1 MGFYVGR
8 GGYLSREDENGED
21 GKKNGKKNGGV
32 SNGNGNGNGGNGNG
46 GGSSGSNGGN
56 GGGGMSE
63 ESNPRIPRKK
73 GQPANSKKH
82 SDLYTDE
89 NPKGTIHG
97 LGFKDVET
105 AKASVSKIRNSSRSH
120 AHKIQ
125 AAVAMEQRA
134 REMGKT
140 SEAAVYRKYI
150 NSMKKKTKK
159 MNEEIITEKRDGK
172 SAKDKGYS
180 LRDWFKGGGWKQT
193 GGKYDGKPCAKQ
205 PGQKTKPFCRD
216 ADDRA
221 AMSKDER
228 NRRAAK
234 KRREDPNPDRKGK
247 AKMVTDSY
255 DFSNWRDEF
264 KALEFETVDIIGT
277 EPLKPTEGLG
287 SEMIEAKDNC
297 GCGKNPCETYGE
309 GEQIPKNVK
318 KIAKELDKAVAMHK
332 DQAKRLRAAGISEE
346 NIDEKCWKGYEKK
359 GMKTMFGK
367 RYPNCVKK
375 EETEVTKE
383 GVLDAALETD
393 KKMGELH
400 KKVDNDVKRMKK
412 GKKFKEELE
421 GNLKEM
427 SSEKDINKKLQKKVN
442 SKDLN
447 PSEYIKN
454 TRLMPGSGI
463 IKKLPE
469 GNAGPSTPVKQY
481 DGKFMPNPG
490 AGRPGKVRLKPGTPA
505 ALRLAHKEY
514 SDWRT
519 ELFEGDG
526 DHEYEMARRQL
537 ATIKNAVSR
546 LEKKMGETGEGELKA
561 WVQSKLTRSADDIDT
576 VADYMTNEEN
586 IQEGEKDAC
595 YHKVKSRYSVWPSAY
610 ASGALVKCRKVGA
623 KNWGNK
629 TKKEEIQYMNT
640 EDYQRIQEY
649 GNVYTIIVLWR
660 GKSHRLQLFFQGTA
674 RPSRDEVK
682 NEVEKIYPGGMV
694 SYYFPSA
701 TDPGK
706 PIIVSTRS

>member
-1 MGFYVGR
+1 MTKAKSCPPGKYWCYTDNKCKKVPMGYYVGR
-8 GGYLSREDENGED
+8 GGYLSREDENGEE
-21 GKKNGKKNGGV
+21 GKKKNGKKNGNGD
-32 SNGNGNGNGGNGNG
+32 NGNGDSNG
-46 GGSSGSNGGN
+46 GGD
-56 GGGGMSE
+56 GGGGMG
-63 ESNPRIPRKK
+63 ES
-73 GQPANSKKH
+73 
-82 SDLYTDE
+82 
-89 NPKGTIHG
+89 TI
-97 LGFKDVET
+97 L
-105 AKASVSKIRNSSRSH
+105 
-120 AHKIQ
+120 
-125 AAVAMEQRA
+125 
-134 REMGKT
+134 
-140 SEAAVYRKYI
+140 
-150 NSMKKKTKK
+150 
-159 MNEEIITEKRDGK
+159 EKRDGK
-172 SAKDKGYS
+172 SAKDKNYS
-180 LRDWFKGGGWKQT
+180 LKDWFKGGGWKQT

-221 AMSKDER
+221 SMSKDER

-234 KRREDPNPDRKGK
+234 KRKEDPNPDRKGK

-287 SEMIEAKDNC
+287 SKML
-297 GCGKNPCETYGE
+297 G
-309 GEQIPKNVK
+309 
-318 KIAKELDKAVAMHK
+318 
-332 DQAKRLRAAGISEE
+332 
-346 NIDEKCWKGYEKK
+346 EKCWKGYEKK

-375 EETEVTKE
+375 EEV
-383 GVLDAALETD
+383 ETCPVC
-393 KKMGELH
+393 G
-400 KKVDNDVKRMKK
+400 NDPCQC
-412 GKKFKEELE
+412 LE
-421 GNLKEM
+421 GNL
-427 SSEKDINKKLQKKVN
+427 
-442 SKDLN
+442 
-447 PSEYIKN
+447 
-454 TRLMPGSGI
+454 
-463 IKKLPE
+463 
-469 GNAGPSTPVKQY
+469 
-481 DGKFMPNPG
+481 
-490 AGRPGKVRLKPGTPA
+490 
-505 ALRLAHKEY
+505 

-519 ELFEGDG
+519 EIFEGDG

-629 TKKEEIQYMNT
+629 SKTKKEEVHHLNT

-674 RPSRDEVK
+674 RPSRDEVR

-694 SYYFPSA
+694 SYYFPSP
-701 TDPGK
+701 TDTGK
-706 PIIVSTRS
+706 PIIVSTRN

>member
-1 MGFYVGR
+1 MGYYVGR
-8 GGYLSREDENGED
+8 GGYLSKENEDGEE
-21 GKKNGKKNGGV
+21 GKKNG
-32 SNGNGNGNGGNGNG
+32 NGNGNGNGGSNG
-46 GGSSGSNGGN
+46 GGN
-56 GGGGMSE
+56 GGGGNGGGVSE
-63 ESNPRIPRKK
+63 N
-73 GQPANSKKH
+73 
-82 SDLYTDE
+82 
-89 NPKGTIHG
+89 TI
-97 LGFKDVET
+97 L
-105 AKASVSKIRNSSRSH
+105 
-120 AHKIQ
+120 
-125 AAVAMEQRA
+125 
-134 REMGKT
+134 
-140 SEAAVYRKYI
+140 
-150 NSMKKKTKK
+150 
-159 MNEEIITEKRDGK
+159 EKRDGK

-193 GGKYDGKPCAKQ
+193 GGKYDGKPCARQ

-221 AMSKDER
+221 SMSKDER

-287 SEMIEAKDNC
+287 SKM
-297 GCGKNPCETYGE
+297 
-309 GEQIPKNVK
+309 
-318 KIAKELDKAVAMHK
+318 L
-332 DQAKRLRAAGISEE
+332 
-346 NIDEKCWKGYEKK
+346 DEKCWKGYEKK

-375 EETEVTKE
+375 TRSE
-383 GVLDAALETD
+383 GVLDDALEAD
-393 KKMGELH
+393 KRMGELH
-400 KKVDNDVKRMKK
+400 KKVDKDVKRMKK
-412 GKKFKEELE
+412 GKKFKEEFQTCPVCGNDPCQCLE
-421 GNLKEM
+421 GNLEEM
-427 SSEKDINKKLQKKVN
+427 ASEKDINKKLQKKVN

-447 PSEYIKN
+447 PAEYIKN

-463 IKKLPE
+463 PKKLPE
-469 GNAGPSTPVKQY
+469 EKKDPCWDTHKQV
-481 DGKFMPNPG
+481 GMKKKNGRMVPNCVP
-490 AGRPGKVRLKPGTPA
+490 
-505 ALRLAHKEY
+505 KEETH

-629 TKKEEIQYMNT
+629 TKKEEVQYLNT

>member
-1 MGFYVGR
+1 MTKAKSCPPGKYWCFTDKKCKKIPMGYHVMGSGR
-8 GGYLSREDENGED
+8 LMKDEDHENGED
-21 GKKNGKKNGGV
+21 GKKKGKK
-32 SNGNGNGNGGNGNG
+32 NGNGNGGNGNG
-46 GGSSGSNGGN
+46 DSNGNGD
-56 GGGGMSE
+56 GGGVSE
-63 ESNPRIPRKK
+63 N
-73 GQPANSKKH
+73 
-82 SDLYTDE
+82 
-89 NPKGTIHG
+89 TI
-97 LGFKDVET
+97 L
-105 AKASVSKIRNSSRSH
+105 
-120 AHKIQ
+120 
-125 AAVAMEQRA
+125 
-134 REMGKT
+134 
-140 SEAAVYRKYI
+140 
-150 NSMKKKTKK
+150 
-159 MNEEIITEKRDGK
+159 EKRDGK

-193 GGKYDGKPCAKQ
+193 GGKYDGKPCARQ

-264 KALEFETVDIIGT
+264 KALEFETVDIIET

-287 SEMIEAKDNC
+287 SEMI
-297 GCGKNPCETYGE
+297 G
-309 GEQIPKNVK
+309 
-318 KIAKELDKAVAMHK
+318 
-332 DQAKRLRAAGISEE
+332 
-346 NIDEKCWKGYEKK
+346 EKCWKGYEKK

-375 EETEVTKE
+375 TRSE
-383 GVLDAALETD
+383 GVLDDALEAD
-393 KKMGELH
+393 KRMGELH
-400 KKVDNDVKRMKK
+400 KKVDKDVKRMKK

-421 GNLKEM
+421 GNLEEM
-427 SSEKDINKKLQKKVN
+427 ATEKDINKKLQKKVN

-447 PSEYIKN
+447 PAEYIKN

-463 IKKLPE
+463 PKKLPE
-469 GNAGPSTPVKQY
+469 EKKDPCWDTHKQV
-481 DGKFMPNPG
+481 GMKKKNGRMVPNCVP
-490 AGRPGKVRLKPGTPA
+490 
-505 ALRLAHKEY
+505 KEETY

-519 ELFEGDG
+519 EIFEGDG

-561 WVQSKLTRSADDIDT
+561 WVQAKLTRSADDIDT
-576 VADYMTNEEN
+576 VADYVTNEET

-629 TKKEEIQYMNT
+629 SKTKKEEVQYLNT

>member
-21 GKKNGKKNGGV
+21 GKKNGKKNG
-32 SNGNGNGNGGNGNG
+32 NGNGGNGNGGNGNG
-46 GGSSGSNGGN
+46 GSNGGGN
-56 GGGGMSE
+56 GGGGNGGGVSE
-63 ESNPRIPRKK
+63 N
-73 GQPANSKKH
+73 
-82 SDLYTDE
+82 
-89 NPKGTIHG
+89 TI
-97 LGFKDVET
+97 L
-105 AKASVSKIRNSSRSH
+105 
-120 AHKIQ
+120 
-125 AAVAMEQRA
+125 
-134 REMGKT
+134 
-140 SEAAVYRKYI
+140 
-150 NSMKKKTKK
+150 
-159 MNEEIITEKRDGK
+159 EKRDGK

-193 GGKYDGKPCAKQ
+193 GGKYDGKPCARQ

-221 AMSKDER
+221 SMSKDER

-255 DFSNWRDEF
+255 NFSNWRDEF

-287 SEMIEAKDNC
+287 SEML
-297 GCGKNPCETYGE
+297 G
-309 GEQIPKNVK
+309 
-318 KIAKELDKAVAMHK
+318 
-332 DQAKRLRAAGISEE
+332 
-346 NIDEKCWKGYEKK
+346 EKCWKGYEKK

-412 GKKFKEELE
+412 GKKFKEEFETCPICGHDPCQCLE

-629 TKKEEIQYMNT
+629 TKKEEIQYLNT

-694 SYYFPSA
+694 SYYFPSPSN
-701 TDPGK
+701 PGQ
-706 PIIVSTRS
+706 PIIVSTRN

>member
-1 MGFYVGR
+1 MTKAKSCPPGKYWCYTDKKCKKVPMGYYVGR
-8 GGYLSREDENGED
+8 GGYLSKENED
-21 GKKNGKKNGGV
+21 GEEGKK
-32 SNGNGNGNGGNGNG
+32 NGNGNGGSNGNG
-46 GGSSGSNGGN
+46 D
-56 GGGGMSE
+56 GGGVSE
-63 ESNPRIPRKK
+63 N
-73 GQPANSKKH
+73 
-82 SDLYTDE
+82 
-89 NPKGTIHG
+89 TI
-97 LGFKDVET
+97 L
-105 AKASVSKIRNSSRSH
+105 
-120 AHKIQ
+120 
-125 AAVAMEQRA
+125 
-134 REMGKT
+134 
-140 SEAAVYRKYI
+140 
-150 NSMKKKTKK
+150 
-159 MNEEIITEKRDGK
+159 EKRDGK

-193 GGKYDGKPCAKQ
+193 GGKYDGKPCARQ

-287 SEMIEAKDNC
+287 SKML
-297 GCGKNPCETYGE
+297 G
-309 GEQIPKNVK
+309 
-318 KIAKELDKAVAMHK
+318 
-332 DQAKRLRAAGISEE
+332 
-346 NIDEKCWKGYEKK
+346 EKCWKGYEKK

-375 EETEVTKE
+375 EE
-383 GVLDAALETD
+383 LETCPVC
-393 KKMGELH
+393 G
-400 KKVDNDVKRMKK
+400 NDPCQC
-412 GKKFKEELE
+412 LE
-421 GNLKEM
+421 GNLEEM
-427 SSEKDINKKLQKKVN
+427 AKKKGPIRVTNVGNTLKKSVDNQINTDPNLKL
-442 SKDLN
+442 
-447 PSEYIKN
+447 
-454 TRLMPGSGI
+454 
-463 IKKLPE
+463 IKK
-469 GNAGPSTPVKQY
+469 QY
-481 DGKFMPNPG
+481 PTAD
-490 AGRPGKVRLKPGTPA
+490 
-505 ALRLAHKEY
+505 HKEY

-576 VADYMTNEEN
+576 VADYMTNEQMTQQDKAEYMAQRLVNKARGVATRYDDAKKAAKNVKITPGSVN
-586 IQEGEKDAC
+586 IRADIPEELVQEGEKDAC

-629 TKKEEIQYMNT
+629 TKKEEVQYLNT

>member
-21 GKKNGKKNGGV
+21 GKKNGKKNG
-32 SNGNGNGNGGNGNG
+32 NGNGGNGNGGNGNG
-46 GGSSGSNGGN
+46 GSNGGGN
-56 GGGGMSE
+56 GGGGNGGGVSE
-63 ESNPRIPRKK
+63 N
-73 GQPANSKKH
+73 
-82 SDLYTDE
+82 
-89 NPKGTIHG
+89 TI
-97 LGFKDVET
+97 L
-105 AKASVSKIRNSSRSH
+105 
-120 AHKIQ
+120 
-125 AAVAMEQRA
+125 
-134 REMGKT
+134 
-140 SEAAVYRKYI
+140 
-150 NSMKKKTKK
+150 
-159 MNEEIITEKRDGK
+159 EKRDGK

-193 GGKYDGKPCAKQ
+193 GGKYDGKPCARQ

-221 AMSKDER
+221 SMSKDER

-287 SEMIEAKDNC
+287 SKML
-297 GCGKNPCETYGE
+297 G
-309 GEQIPKNVK
+309 
-318 KIAKELDKAVAMHK
+318 
-332 DQAKRLRAAGISEE
+332 
-346 NIDEKCWKGYEKK
+346 EKCWKGYEKK

-412 GKKFKEELE
+412 GKKFKEEFETCPVCGNDPCQCLE
-421 GNLKEM
+421 GNLEEM
-427 SSEKDINKKLQKKVN
+427 ASEKDINKKLQKKVN

-447 PSEYIKN
+447 PAEYIKN

-514 SDWRT
+514 SDWKT

-576 VADYMTNEEN
+576 VADYMTNEQVGPDSRGAANLKKWTNMSTDAKAGTLANRAANQAKGVSRAIDNARRNAKNVKITPGSVN
-586 IQEGEKDAC
+586 IRADIPEELVQEGEKDAC

-629 TKKEEIQYMNT
+629 TKKEEVQYLNT

>member
-1 MGFYVGR
+1 MGYHVMGGGR
-8 GGYLSREDENGED
+8 LMKDEDHENGED
-21 GKKNGKKNGGV
+21 GKKKGKK
-32 SNGNGNGNGGNGNG
+32 NGNGNGGNGDSNGNGDG
-46 GGSSGSNGGN
+46 GGV
-56 GGGGMSE
+56 SE
-63 ESNPRIPRKK
+63 N
-73 GQPANSKKH
+73 
-82 SDLYTDE
+82 
-89 NPKGTIHG
+89 TI
-97 LGFKDVET
+97 L
-105 AKASVSKIRNSSRSH
+105 
-120 AHKIQ
+120 
-125 AAVAMEQRA
+125 
-134 REMGKT
+134 
-140 SEAAVYRKYI
+140 
-150 NSMKKKTKK
+150 
-159 MNEEIITEKRDGK
+159 EKRDGK

-193 GGKYDGKPCAKQ
+193 GGKYDGKPCARQ

-221 AMSKDER
+221 SMSKDER

-287 SEMIEAKDNC
+287 SKML
-297 GCGKNPCETYGE
+297 G
-309 GEQIPKNVK
+309 
-318 KIAKELDKAVAMHK
+318 
-332 DQAKRLRAAGISEE
+332 
-346 NIDEKCWKGYEKK
+346 EKCWKGYEKK

-375 EETEVTKE
+375 EE
-383 GVLDAALETD
+383 LE
-393 KKMGELH
+393 LQQ
-400 KKVDNDVKRMKK
+400 
-412 GKKFKEELE
+412 
-421 GNLKEM
+421 EM
-427 SSEKDINKKLQKKVN
+427 ASEKDINKKLQKKVN

-447 PSEYIKN
+447 PAEYIKN

-463 IKKLPE
+463 PKKLPE
-469 GNAGPSTPVKQY
+469 EKKDPCWDTHKQV
-481 DGKFMPNPG
+481 GMKKKNGRMVPNCVP
-490 AGRPGKVRLKPGTPA
+490 
-505 ALRLAHKEY
+505 KEETY

-519 ELFEGDG
+519 EIFEGDG

-561 WVQSKLTRSADDIDT
+561 WVQAKLTRSADDIDT
-576 VADYMTNEEN
+576 VADYVTNEET

-629 TKKEEIQYMNT
+629 TKKEEVQYLNT

>member
-1 MGFYVGR
+1 MTKAKSCPPGKYWCYTDNKCKKVPMGYYVGR
-8 GGYLSREDENGED
+8 GGYLSREDENGEE
-21 GKKNGKKNGGV
+21 GKKNGKK
-32 SNGNGNGNGGNGNG
+32 NGNGNGGNGNG
-46 GGSSGSNGGN
+46 DSNGGGD
-56 GGGGMSE
+56 GGGGMG
-63 ESNPRIPRKK
+63 ES
-73 GQPANSKKH
+73 
-82 SDLYTDE
+82 
-89 NPKGTIHG
+89 TI
-97 LGFKDVET
+97 L
-105 AKASVSKIRNSSRSH
+105 
-120 AHKIQ
+120 
-125 AAVAMEQRA
+125 
-134 REMGKT
+134 
-140 SEAAVYRKYI
+140 
-150 NSMKKKTKK
+150 
-159 MNEEIITEKRDGK
+159 EKRDGK
-172 SAKDKGYS
+172 SAKDKNYS
-180 LRDWFKGGGWKQT
+180 LKDWFKGGGWKQT

-221 AMSKDER
+221 SMSKDER
-228 NRRAAK
+228 NRRASK
-234 KRREDPNPDRKGK
+234 KRREDPNPNRKGK

-277 EPLKPTEGLG
+277 EPLQPTQGIGSKMLG
-287 SEMIEAKDNC
+287 
-297 GCGKNPCETYGE
+297 
-309 GEQIPKNVK
+309 
-318 KIAKELDKAVAMHK
+318 
-332 DQAKRLRAAGISEE
+332 
-346 NIDEKCWKGYEKK
+346 EKCWKGYKKK

-367 RYPNCVKK
+367 RYPNCVKEEETIDEKCWDTHKQVGMKKKGGKMVPNCVPK
-375 EETEVTKE
+375 EET
-383 GVLDAALETD
+383 
-393 KKMGELH
+393 H
-400 KKVDNDVKRMKK
+400 
-412 GKKFKEELE
+412 
-421 GNLKEM
+421 
-427 SSEKDINKKLQKKVN
+427 
-442 SKDLN
+442 
-447 PSEYIKN
+447 
-454 TRLMPGSGI
+454 
-463 IKKLPE
+463 
-469 GNAGPSTPVKQY
+469 
-481 DGKFMPNPG
+481 
-490 AGRPGKVRLKPGTPA
+490 
-505 ALRLAHKEY
+505 

-519 ELFEGDG
+519 EIFEGDG

-629 TKKEEIQYMNT
+629 SKTKKEEVHHLNT

-674 RPSRDEVK
+674 RPSRDEVR

-694 SYYFPSA
+694 SYYFPSP

>member
-1 MGFYVGR
+1 MTKAKSCPPGKYWCYTDKKCKKVPMGYYVGR
-8 GGYLSREDENGED
+8 GGYLSKENEDGEE
-21 GKKNGKKNGGV
+21 GKKNG
-32 SNGNGNGNGGNGNG
+32 NGNGNGNGGSNG
-46 GGSSGSNGGN
+46 GGN
-56 GGGGMSE
+56 GGGGNGGGVSE
-63 ESNPRIPRKK
+63 N
-73 GQPANSKKH
+73 
-82 SDLYTDE
+82 
-89 NPKGTIHG
+89 TI
-97 LGFKDVET
+97 L
-105 AKASVSKIRNSSRSH
+105 
-120 AHKIQ
+120 
-125 AAVAMEQRA
+125 
-134 REMGKT
+134 
-140 SEAAVYRKYI
+140 
-150 NSMKKKTKK
+150 
-159 MNEEIITEKRDGK
+159 EKRDGK

-193 GGKYDGKPCAKQ
+193 GGKYDGKPCARQ

-221 AMSKDER
+221 SMSKDER

-287 SEMIEAKDNC
+287 SKM
-297 GCGKNPCETYGE
+297 
-309 GEQIPKNVK
+309 
-318 KIAKELDKAVAMHK
+318 L
-332 DQAKRLRAAGISEE
+332 
-346 NIDEKCWKGYEKK
+346 DEKCWKGYEKK

-375 EETEVTKE
+375 TRSE
-383 GVLDAALETD
+383 GVLDDALEAD
-393 KKMGELH
+393 KRMGELH
-400 KKVDNDVKRMKK
+400 KKVDKDVKRMKK
-412 GKKFKEELE
+412 GKKFKEEFQTCPVCGNDPCQCLE
-421 GNLKEM
+421 GNLEEM
-427 SSEKDINKKLQKKVN
+427 ASEKDINKKLQKKVN

-447 PSEYIKN
+447 PAEYIKN

-463 IKKLPE
+463 PKKLPE
-469 GNAGPSTPVKQY
+469 EKKDPCWDTHKQV
-481 DGKFMPNPG
+481 GMKKKNGRMVPNCVP
-490 AGRPGKVRLKPGTPA
+490 
-505 ALRLAHKEY
+505 KEETY

-519 ELFEGDG
+519 EIFEGDG

-561 WVQSKLTRSADDIDT
+561 WVQAKLTRSADDIDT
-576 VADYMTNEEN
+576 VADYVTNEET

-629 TKKEEIQYMNT
+629 SKTKKEEVQYLNT

>member
-1 MGFYVGR
+1 MTKPKKCPTGKYWCFTDKKCKKIPRGYHVMGGGR
-8 GGYLSREDENGED
+8 LMKDEDHED
-21 GKKNGKKNGGV
+21 GENKNGG
-32 SNGNGNGNGGNGNG
+32 SNGNGDG
-46 GGSSGSNGGN
+46 GGV
-56 GGGGMSE
+56 SE
-63 ESNPRIPRKK
+63 N
-73 GQPANSKKH
+73 
-82 SDLYTDE
+82 
-89 NPKGTIHG
+89 TI
-97 LGFKDVET
+97 L
-105 AKASVSKIRNSSRSH
+105 
-120 AHKIQ
+120 
-125 AAVAMEQRA
+125 
-134 REMGKT
+134 
-140 SEAAVYRKYI
+140 
-150 NSMKKKTKK
+150 
-159 MNEEIITEKRDGK
+159 EKRDGK

-193 GGKYDGKPCAKQ
+193 GGKYDGKPCARQ

-221 AMSKDER
+221 SMSKDER

-234 KRREDPNPDRKGK
+234 KRKEDPNPDRKGK

-264 KALEFETVDIIGT
+264 KALEFETVDIIET

-287 SEMIEAKDNC
+287 SKML
-297 GCGKNPCETYGE
+297 G
-309 GEQIPKNVK
+309 
-318 KIAKELDKAVAMHK
+318 
-332 DQAKRLRAAGISEE
+332 
-346 NIDEKCWKGYEKK
+346 EKCWKGYEKK

-375 EETEVTKE
+375 EE
-383 GVLDAALETD
+383 LETCPVC
-393 KKMGELH
+393 G
-400 KKVDNDVKRMKK
+400 NDPCQC
-412 GKKFKEELE
+412 LE
-421 GNLKEM
+421 GNLEEKKDPCWDTHKQVGMKKKNGRMVPNCVPKE
-427 SSEKDINKKLQKKVN
+427 E
-442 SKDLN
+442 
-447 PSEYIKN
+447 
-454 TRLMPGSGI
+454 T
-463 IKKLPE
+463 
-469 GNAGPSTPVKQY
+469 
-481 DGKFMPNPG
+481 
-490 AGRPGKVRLKPGTPA
+490 
-505 ALRLAHKEY
+505 Y

-519 ELFEGDG
+519 EIFEGDG

-576 VADYMTNEEN
+576 VADYMTNEQVGPDARGASNLKKWTNMSTDAKTGILANRAANQAKGVSRAIDNARRNAKNVKITPGSVN
-586 IQEGEKDAC
+586 IRADIPEELVQEGEKDAC

-629 TKKEEIQYMNT
+629 TKKEEVQYLNT

>member
-1 MGFYVGR
+1 MTKAKSCPPGKYWCFTDKKCKKIPMGYHVMGSGR
-8 GGYLSREDENGED
+8 LMKDEDHENGED
-21 GKKNGKKNGGV
+21 GKKKGKK
-32 SNGNGNGNGGNGNG
+32 NGNGNGGNGNG
-46 GGSSGSNGGN
+46 DSNGNGD
-56 GGGGMSE
+56 GGGVSE
-63 ESNPRIPRKK
+63 N
-73 GQPANSKKH
+73 
-82 SDLYTDE
+82 
-89 NPKGTIHG
+89 TI
-97 LGFKDVET
+97 L
-105 AKASVSKIRNSSRSH
+105 
-120 AHKIQ
+120 
-125 AAVAMEQRA
+125 
-134 REMGKT
+134 
-140 SEAAVYRKYI
+140 
-150 NSMKKKTKK
+150 
-159 MNEEIITEKRDGK
+159 EKRDGK

-193 GGKYDGKPCAKQ
+193 GGKYDGKPCARQ

-264 KALEFETVDIIGT
+264 KSLEFETVDIIGT

-287 SEMIEAKDNC
+287 SKML
-297 GCGKNPCETYGE
+297 G
-309 GEQIPKNVK
+309 
-318 KIAKELDKAVAMHK
+318 
-332 DQAKRLRAAGISEE
+332 
-346 NIDEKCWKGYEKK
+346 EKCWKGYEKK

-375 EETEVTKE
+375 TRSE
-383 GVLDAALETD
+383 GVLDDALEAD
-393 KKMGELH
+393 KRMGELH
-400 KKVDNDVKRMKK
+400 KKVDKDVKRMKK

-421 GNLKEM
+421 GTLEEM
-427 SSEKDINKKLQKKVN
+427 ATEKDINKKLQKKVN

-447 PSEYIKN
+447 PAEYIKN

-463 IKKLPE
+463 PKKLPE

-505 ALRLAHKEY
+505 ALKLAHKEY

-546 LEKKMGETGEGELKA
+546 LEKKMGESGEGELKA
-561 WVQSKLTRSADDIDT
+561 WVQAKLTRSADDIDT
-576 VADYMTNEEN
+576 VADYVTNEET

-629 TKKEEIQYMNT
+629 SKTKKEEVQYLNT